1 MPDFSF
7 TDELYRPI
15 FGTLGVPATLTL
27 KSGTEISTL
36 PDGTPLVLLDKTQG
50 IDLSG
55 GSATLE
61 TLKPVAEI
69 MAADMLALGITR
81 KDFEDGMVNLNN
93 KLWNIIATKSNQSSF
108 GPNDGTVFL
117 ILEGDSDD

>member
-7 TDELYRPI
+7 TEELYNPI
-15 FGTLGVPATLTL
+15 FSVLGVTATLTL
-27 KSGTEISTL
+27 KSGTVINVM
-36 PDGTPLVLLDKTQG
+36 PDGTPLILLDKTQG

-55 GSATLE
+55 GGATLE

-69 MAADMLALGITR
+69 RAADMLALGITR
-81 KDFEDGMVNLNN
+81 SDFETGMVSLND
-93 KLWNIIATKSNQSSF
+93 KTWNIIATKLNPSSF
-108 GPNDGTVFL
+108 GQNDGTVFM